1 MGEILSTLK
10 RKLLIDCNSLST
22 NLSKYPEKRRKTQ
35 KGLFRK
41 RALQKRLC
49 CAKETYNFIDFTN
62 RSHPMCVSVD
72 SHGPLCLIFSALQ
85 HDVQQTAIHCNTLQH
100 TVHRHVSSLFAHCRI
115 VFQFGVSRVCVGS
128 CVCVCVC
135 RGVRACV
142 CLLIH

>member
-49 CAKETYNFIDFTN
+49 CAKETYNFKEPTN
-62 RSHPMCVSVD
+62 RNPHTFQNTQKR
-72 SHGPLCLIFSALQ
+72 GKKTKRGTRLGEQ
-85 HDVQQTAIHCNTLQH
+85 IH
-100 TVHRHVSSLFAHCRI
+100 V
-115 VFQFGVSRVCVGS
+115 
-128 CVCVCVC
+128 
-135 RGVRACV
+135 
-142 CLLIH
+142 